1 MEKGSHR
8 TTINVA
14 NEGQGLGESL
24 DFRMRY
30 LGFKIT
36 GSPKFLNTGMGS
48 PHLTC
53 RNHQGGVMWRMDGR
67 QAWRFPQS
75 SSESCWFGDMIVKTP
90 SPWHVRK
97 MHLAQP
103 MSIWVRELP

>member
-8 TTINVA
+8 ATTKVT

-36 GSPKFLNTGMGS
+36 GSCKFLNTGMGS

-53 RNHQGGVMWRMDGR
+53 RNHQGGKQR
-67 QAWRFPQS
+67 
-75 SSESCWFGDMIVKTP
+75 SSERWWFGDQIVKIP
-90 SPWHVRK
+90 SPWHVKK

-103 MSIWVRELP
+103 VSIWVRELPW

>member
-8 TTINVA
+8 TTTKVT

-48 PHLTC
+48 PYLTC
-53 RNHQGGVMWRMDGR
+53 RNHQGLKASLEASKGPVRDGGLGTR
-67 QAWRFPQS
+67 
-75 SSESCWFGDMIVKTP
+75 
-90 SPWHVRK
+90 
-97 MHLAQP
+97 
-103 MSIWVRELP
+103 